1 MKPLTEGSEVT
12 VTVGNEFAWNDSGI
26 SCQQHC
32 ELSIMMI
39 LVKCALLLQMLFDF
53 LTRQRFEFDPLP
65 DASGCHCMI
74 ISESLSCCS
83 DAVSTVPT
91 HCVAL

>member
-12 VTVGNEFAWNDSGI
+12 VTVGNEFARNDSGI
-26 SCQQHC
+26 NCQPHC
-32 ELSIMMI
+32 ALSIKMI
-39 LVKCALLLQMLFDF
+39 LVCALLLQMLFD
-53 LTRQRFEFDPLP
+53 LVTRQRFEFNPLP

-91 HCVAL
+91 LCVAL